1 MDSKN
6 LNVIADLQAIEIE
19 LLTLAPRL
27 TATFR
32 ANAEAGVQA
41 VRRAIEA
48 VTHEANRK
56 SITLLT
62 FDAEAGMAYLHFVAP
77 GTGIPAR
84 QLEHVFIEP
93 TFTAVSDHAADGS
106 RLGAEFPA
114 ASQEEALARAALI
127 AAAFA

>member
-6 LNVIADLQAIEIE
+6 LKLIADLQAVEIE

-32 ANAEAGVQA
+32 GNAEAGVLA

-48 VTHEANRK
+48 MTHEANRK

-62 FDAEAGMAYLHFVAP
+62 FDAEAGMAYFHFVPP
-77 GTGIPAR
+77 GTGRATR
-84 QLEHVFIEP
+84 QLPLHFPSPIGV
-93 TFTAVSDHAADGS
+93 TVDYDAAGT

-114 ASQEEALARAALI
+114 GTPEEALARAATI